1 MKRIVSTLLCLS
13 VLALATAMTQG
24 CSTTKAE
31 VSIYDPAG
39 DLLCGISTNGLS
51 IASIFSSNMVLQRE
65 RDVPIWGWAAPGS
78 EVSVSFDNSKAST
91 IADGNGNWQVKLP
104 PMKASHTPRTLV
116 VSSENTVNTMT
127 NILVG
132 DVWICSGQSNMEM
145 SFSWKV
151 YQGDYYMAEATNY
164 PSIRRIKVN
173 HKVDHSP
180 RPDINTSGWIAAKD
194 SMKGCTATGYFFAR
208 MLNRETN
215 IPIGIIDNSWSGSA
229 IEPYIP
235 PATFKKYPSIARLA
249 DEGCAVDPTTK
260 LGAIKYKEYLA
271 KVREWADTNEK
282 ALLTGR
288 RPNYNIP
295 KPPDVTHGAKFNG
308 MVSPITRF
316 AIKGVIWYQGC
327 ANGNLHNS
335 AMGATYTDK
344 MDALVSSWRSL
355 WGYEFPFYWVQ
366 LASFTRKTTD
376 PAGGNGYAYVR
387 QAQFD
392 ALSRIKN
399 GGMAVTIDIGN
410 DRDIH
415 PKAKKQ
421 VGERLARWALARD
434 YGKDI
439 VPSGP
444 LFKSAK
450 IEEGKIRISF
460 DYVGTGLMVGVKK
473 ATDNLE
479 PQEAPKGTPLKGF
492 AIADKDKV
500 WHWANAVI
508 DGDTVVVS
516 SDKVPSPSYVRY
528 AFRAFPQ
535 GDCNLYN
542 REGLPA
548 SPFKTDNN

>member
-1 MKRIVSTLLCLS
+1 
-13 VLALATAMTQG
+13 
-24 CSTTKAE
+24 
-31 VSIYDPAG
+31 
-39 DLLCGISTNGLS
+39 
-51 IASIFSSNMVLQRE
+51 
-65 RDVPIWGWAAPGS
+65 
-78 EVSVSFDNSKAST
+78 
-91 IADGNGNWQVKLP
+91 
-104 PMKASHTPRTLV
+104 
-116 VSSENTVNTMT
+116 
-127 NILVG
+127 
-132 DVWICSGQSNMEM
+132 
-145 SFSWKV
+145 
-151 YQGDYYMAEATNY
+151 
-164 PSIRRIKVN
+164 
-173 HKVDHSP
+173 
-180 RPDINTSGWIAAKD
+180 
-194 SMKGCTATGYFFAR
+194 
-208 MLNRETN
+208 
-215 IPIGIIDNSWSGSA
+215 
-229 IEPYIP
+229 
-235 PATFKKYPSIARLA
+235 
-249 DEGCAVDPTTK
+249 
-260 LGAIKYKEYLA
+260 
-271 KVREWADTNEK
+271 
-282 ALLTGR
+282 
-288 RPNYNIP
+288 
-295 KPPDVTHGAKFNG
+295 

-376 PAGGNGYAYVR
+376 PAGGNGYAYIR
-387 QAQFD
+387 QAQFN

-450 IEEGKIRISF
+450 SEEGKIRISF

-492 AIADKDKV
+492 AIAGKDKV
-500 WHWANAVI
+500 YCCCHHTEKDDPIKKLLHHSTLIFWRKLFRKQPCLRM
-508 DGDTVVVS
+508 VS
-516 SDKVPSPSYVRY
+516 VKTLYSGSFCGKIAAIIRY
-528 AFRAFPQ
+528 YA
-535 GDCNLYN
+535 
-542 REGLPA
+542 
-548 SPFKTDNN
+548 

>member
-1 MKRIVSTLLCLS
+1 MDTC
-13 VLALATAMTQG
+13 
-24 CSTTKAE
+24 KAAA
-31 VSIYDPAG
+31 IPKLFYNIP
-39 DLLCGISTNGLS
+39 TNGFS
-51 IASIFSSNMVLQRE
+51 VAQIFTSNMVLQRE
-65 RDVPIWGWAAPGS
+65 RDVPIWGWATPGRKV
-78 EVSVSFDNSKAST
+78 EVSFAGIKKNAM
-91 IADGNGNWQVKLP
+91 ADAYGNWEVKLP
-104 PMKASHTPRTLV
+104 PMEASHIPRSLIIT
-116 VSSENTVNTMT
+116 SQDITGTIT

-145 SFSWKV
+145 PFKWKV
-151 YQGDYYMAEATNY
+151 YDGDYYIAEATNY
-164 PSIRRIKVN
+164 PSIRRIKIDN
-173 HKVDHSP
+173 KLYHSP
-180 RPDINTSGWIAAKD
+180 QPDITTSGWVPAMK
-194 SMKGCTATGYFFAR
+194 SMMECTAVGYFFAR
-208 MLNRETN
+208 SLNRETG
-215 IPIGIIDNSWSGSA
+215 IPIGIIDNSWECST
-229 IEPYIP
+229 IQQYVQPE
-235 PATFKKYPSIARLA
+235 TFKNFPAISHLA
-249 DEGCAVDPTTK
+249 DEASAVDPTTE
-260 LGAIKYKEYLA
+260 LGALKYKEYLENIR
-271 KVREWADTNEK
+271 KWADINEK
-282 ALLTGR
+282 ALLEGK
-288 RPNYNIP
+288 RPNYLIP
-295 KPPDVTHGAKFNG
+295 SPPEVSHGAKFNG
-308 MVSPITRF
+308 MIYPITRF
-316 AIKGVIWYQGC
+316 AIKGAIWYQGC
-327 ANGNLHNS
+327 ANANVKNS
-335 AMGATYTDK
+335 KTGAAYTDK
-344 MDALVSSWRSL
+344 MDALVSSWRNN

-366 LASFTRKTTD
+366 LASFMRKTTD
-376 PAGGNGYAYVR
+376 PAGGNGYAYIR
-387 QAQFD
+387 QAQFN

-399 GGMAVTIDIGN
+399 GGMAVTIDIGSE
-410 DRDIH
+410 RDIH

-450 IEEGKIRISF
+450 IEEGKIRLSF

-492 AIADKDKV
+492 AIAGKDKV

-516 SDKVPSPSYVRY
+516 SDKVPSPRYVRY